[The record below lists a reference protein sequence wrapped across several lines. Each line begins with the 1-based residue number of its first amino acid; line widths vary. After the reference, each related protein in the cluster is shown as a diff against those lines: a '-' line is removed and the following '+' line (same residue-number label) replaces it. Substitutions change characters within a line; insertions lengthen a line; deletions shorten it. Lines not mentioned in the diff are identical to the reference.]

1 MPATSEGRLP
11 VTDIAVIGFAQS
23 PCVRRG
29 DGTTSGVE
37 MLVPIFQEVLR
48 STGLA
53 KGDIGFWCSGS
64 SDYLAGRA
72 FSFVQ
77 AVDAIGAFP
86 PIMESHVE
94 MDGAWALY
102 EAWVKILTGDA
113 DIALAYGF
121 GKSSAGDLRRVLALQ
136 LDPYLLAPL
145 WPDSVAVAALQARLG
160 IEAGLWSEKEMAE
173 VAARSRAAAISN
185 PQAQLS
191 GEISAER
198 LLDQP
203 YVADPLRA
211 HDCAPV
217 GDGAAVVILAAG
229 QRARELCARP
239 AWITGFEHRI
249 DSPSL
254 GARDLTTAP
263 SATAAGH
270 AARAAGH
277 AADAP
282 GRAAGEP
289 GRAAGAW
296 DLDVAELH
304 APFTHQE
311 ILLRGALGL
320 GDGVRVNPSGG
331 ALCGNPMFAAGLA
344 RIGTAAREIISGRAD
359 RALGHATSG
368 PALQQNLVCVMEA
381 Q

>member
-1 MPATSEGRLP
+1 VRD
-11 VTDIAVIGFAQS
+11 VAVIGFAEA
-23 PCVRRG
+23 PNVRHTG
-29 DGTTSGVE
+29 GTTNGVE
-37 MLVPIFQEVLR
+37 MLVPIFRQVFDQ
-48 STGLA
+48 TGLA
-53 KGDIGFWCSGS
+53 REDIGFWCSGS

-72 FSFVQ
+72 FSFVS

-86 PIMESHVE
+86 PVMESHVE

-102 EAWVKILTGDA
+102 EAWVKILTGEA
-113 DIALAYGF
+113 GIALAYGF
-121 GKSSAGDLRRVLALQ
+121 GKSSAGQLRRVLALQ
-136 LDPYLLAPL
+136 LDPYLVAPL
-145 WPDSVAVAALQARLG
+145 WPDSVAIAALQARLG
-160 IEAGLWSEKEMAE
+160 IEAGLWTEKDMAE
-173 VAARSRAAAISN
+173 VAARSRAAAQSN

-191 GEISAER
+191 GQVSAEE
-198 LLDQP
+198 LLGAP

-217 GDGAAVVILAAG
+217 GDGAAAVILASG
-229 QRARELCARP
+229 ERARELCGRP

-263 SATAAGH
+263 SAAAAG
-270 AARAAGH
+270 G
-277 AADAP
+277 
-282 GRAAGEP
+282 
-289 GRAAGAW
+289 AAGAEGV
-296 DLDVAELH
+296 DAAELH

-331 ALCGNPMFAAGLA
+331 ALASNPMFAAGLA
-344 RIGTAAREIISGRAD
+344 RIGMAAREIFADRAD

-368 PALQQNLVCVMEA
+368 PALQQNLVCVMEGRP
-381 Q
+381 

>member
-1 MPATSEGRLP
+1 
-11 VTDIAVIGFAQS
+11 VTDVAVIGFAQS
-23 PCVRRG
+23 PCARRA
-29 DGTTSGVE
+29 DSTTSGVE

-48 STGLA
+48 GTGLV

-113 DIALAYGF
+113 DVALAYGF
-121 GKSSAGDLRRVLALQ
+121 GKSSAGELRRVLALQ
-136 LDPYLLAPL
+136 LDPYVVAPL

-173 VAARSRAAAISN
+173 VAARCQAAAAAN
-185 PQAQLS
+185 PQAQMS

-198 LLDQP
+198 LLDRP

-217 GDGAAVVILAAG
+217 GDGAAAVILASG
-229 QRARELCARP
+229 DRARELCARP

-249 DSPSL
+249 DSGSL
-254 GARDLTTAP
+254 GARDLTAAP
-263 SATAAGH
+263 SAAA
-270 AARAAGH
+270 A
-277 AADAP
+277 
-282 GRAAGEP
+282 
-289 GRAAGAW
+289 GRAAGAAGV
-296 DLDVAELH
+296 DVAELH

-311 ILLRGALGL
+311 ILLRRVLGL

-344 RIGTAAREIISGRAD
+344 RIGTAAREIISGRAG

-368 PALQQNLVCVMEA
+368 PALQQNLVCVLEA
-381 Q
+381 R

>member
-1 MPATSEGRLP
+1 M
-11 VTDIAVIGFAQS
+11 TDVADVGFAQS
-23 PCVRRG
+23 PCVRHG

-37 MLVPIFQEVLR
+37 MLVPIFHEVLAA
-48 STGLA
+48 TGLA
-53 KGDIGFWCSGS
+53 KQDIGFWCSGS

-121 GKSSAGDLRRVLALQ
+121 GKSSAGQLRRVLALQ

-145 WPDSVAVAALQARLG
+145 WPDSVSIAALQARLG
-160 IEAGLWSEKEMAE
+160 IEAGLWTEKDMAL
-173 VAARSRAAAISN
+173 VAARSRAAARDN
-185 PQAQLS
+185 PQAQLY
-191 GEISAER
+191 ADVR
-198 LLDQP
+198 ADDLLSQP
-203 YVADPLRA
+203 YLADPLRA
-211 HDCAPV
+211 HDCAPIT
-217 GDGAAVVILAAG
+217 DGAAVVILANAERAG
-229 QRARELCARP
+229 ELSERP

-249 DSPSL
+249 DSAAL

-263 SATAAGH
+263 SAAG
-270 AARAAGH
+270 A
-277 AADAP
+277 
-282 GRAAGEP
+282 
-289 GRAAGAW
+289 GRAAGAGQV
-296 DLDVAELH
+296 DVAELH

-311 ILLRGALGL
+311 ILLRDALGL

-331 ALCGNPMFAAGLA
+331 PLAGNPMFAAGLA
-344 RIGTAAREIISGRAD
+344 RIGLAAREITSGRAG

-381 Q
+381 R